1 VRLGP
6 DPRPQRLPLGRRD
19 PGRAGEADR
28 RHPVQDQVAAG
39 QGGPAGGGPEPLRA
53 DDRPGQGGGP
63 GDAAK
68 IQGAVLVE
76 AGVLGGEDGV
86 TDGGRASN
94 RTTRYDGRRLR
105 RWP

>member
-1 VRLGP
+1 VVAEQRPGHRVDEVGEAVRLGP

-19 PGRAGEADR
+19 PGRAGD
-28 RHPVQDQVAAG
+28 H
-39 QGGPAGGGPEPLRA
+39 
-53 DDRPGQGGGP
+53 PGQGGGP